1 MSAAGHGGRA
11 WLAPLGAVFGLGAA
25 VRVGLYRRG
34 LLRRSRL
41 SGPVISVGNLSVGG
55 SGKTPLVARI
65 AEILRD
71 AGEPV
76 AVLSRGYGG
85 SFRGD
90 YLIVGDGSAV
100 LADAAEA
107 GDEPV
112 MLARSLPGVVVAVGP
127 RRDRVGRAVEAR
139 FGRRVHVLDDGF
151 QHLRLWRDLDVL
163 SIREGDLRDR
173 PLPAGMLRERPSA
186 AGRADVLCVWS
197 ESAAPSDAVPPPSDA
212 APLSDVSPDDR
223 PSSPDA
229 RAFRVRRVVLGFFDT
244 AGEPRPAPAR
254 PFLLSGIANP
264 ERFWADVSGAAEAVV
279 GRTAFADHHRFTPDE
294 MRRVYDDARASRADA
309 IVTTAKDAVR
319 LPPVAP
325 ELPVLVFRI
334 AAQVDDEPRFRERLL
349 AAARRAA

>member
-1 MSAAGHGGRA
+1 VTLAGRA
-11 WLAPLGAVFGLGAA
+11 RSRWLAPLGAAFGAGAA
-25 VRVGLYRRG
+25 LRVGLYRRG
-34 LLRRSRL
+34 LLRQSRL
-41 SGPVISVGNLSVGG
+41 AGPVISVGNLSVGG
-55 SGKTPLVARI
+55 SGKTPLAARI

-85 SFRGD
+85 TFRGEA
-90 YLIVGDGSAV
+90 LIVGDGSAV
-100 LADAAEA
+100 LSDAAEA

-112 MLARSLPGVVVAVGP
+112 MLARALRDIVVAVGP

-151 QHLRLWRDLDVL
+151 QHLRLFRDLDVL
-163 SIREGDLRDR
+163 SVGDGDLDDR
-173 PLPAGMLRERPSA
+173 PLPAGRLRESA
-186 AGRADVLCVWS
+186 SASARADVLCVWS
-197 ESAAPSDAVPPPSDA
+197 EAVLPPGG
-212 APLSDVSPDDR
+212 
-223 PSSPDA
+223 A
-229 RAFRVRRVVLGFFDT
+229 RAFRVRRVPLGFFDL

-264 ERFWADVSGAAEAVV
+264 ERFWSDVAAAAPGVV
-279 GRTAFADHHRFTPDE
+279 GRAAYADHHRFTPNE
-294 MRRVYDDARASRADA
+294 VRRLYDDARGVRADA

-334 AAQVDDEPRFRERLL
+334 AAQIEDEPRFRERLL
-349 AAARRAA
+349 AAVRRAA